1 MAIVK
6 IEGNNN
12 LYRDTNS
19 KAILNTDKAA
29 LEEYLLK
36 RDLAK
41 RQIQKEN
48 ETKDRLKK
56 LETDMQEIKLLLSE
70 IAQIRKV

>member
-19 KAILNTDKAA
+19 KAILNTDNPIGSTF
-29 LEEYLLK
+29 LK
-36 RDLAK
+36 SVF
-41 RQIQKEN
+41 
-48 ETKDRLKK
+48 
-56 LETDMQEIKLLLSE
+56 EIFKP
-70 IAQIRKV
+70 IFPIIYFW

>member
-56 LETDMQEIKLLLSE
+56 LETDMQEIKSLLSE

>member
-1 MAIVK
+1 IVK
-6 IEGNNN
+6 IEGNNAF
-12 LYRDTNS
+12 YRDTNS

-56 LETDMQEIKLLLSE
+56 LETDMQEIKSLLSE